1 MFRRA
6 PRRCTENMTNSSS
19 DQRLIFVTG
28 GTGKTGS
35 RVATR
40 LRQAGHPVRIGS
52 RATEIPFDWSD
63 RSTWTPALFG
73 VDAVYIAFQPDLA
86 VPGAPETIRA
96 FTNAAK
102 VNGVRKLVLLSGR
115 GEPEAVACEQIV
127 QGSGLDWTIVRCSF
141 FAQNFSEGAFL
152 EYVLAG
158 EVALPNGDVPEPFVH
173 ADDIADVAVAAL
185 TEDGHSGELYE
196 LTGPRSLTF
205 AEAVA
210 EIAAATGSE
219 VAFIPISRT
228 DFVAALTEYQVPAD
242 VVSLLDYLF
251 GTVLD
256 GRNSKTAD
264 GVRRALGREPKDFRD
279 YAEETAAAGMWN
291 ISSE

>member
-1 MFRRA
+1 
-6 PRRCTENMTNSSS
+6 MTNSTPH
-19 DQRLIFVTG
+19 QRLILVTG

-52 RATEIPFDWSD
+52 RAAEIPFDWAD

-152 EYVLAG
+152 EHVLAG

-173 ADDIADVAVAAL
+173 ADDIADVAVVAL

-210 EIAAATGSE
+210 EIAAVTGRE
-219 VAFIPISRT
+219 VAFIPVSRT

-264 GVRRALGREPKDFRD
+264 GVQRALGREPKDFRD
-279 YAEETAAAGMWN
+279 YADETAAAGIWN

>member
-1 MFRRA
+1 
-6 PRRCTENMTNSSS
+6 MTNSTSH
-19 DQRLIFVTG
+19 QRLMLVTG

-40 LRQAGHPVRIGS
+40 LRQAGHPIRIGS
-52 RATEIPFDWSD
+52 RAAEIPFDWAD

-73 VDAVYIAFQPDLA
+73 VDAVYVAFQPDLA

-173 ADDIADVAVAAL
+173 ADDIADAAAAAL

-210 EIAAATGSE
+210 EIAAATGRE

-251 GTVLD
+251 GTILD

-264 GVRRALGREPKDFRD
+264 GVQRALGREPKDFRD
-279 YAEETAAAGMWN
+279 YADETAAAGIWN
-291 ISSE
+291 ISGE

>member
-1 MFRRA
+1 
-6 PRRCTENMTNSSS
+6 MTNSTSH
-19 DQRLIFVTG
+19 QRLILVTG

-40 LRQAGHPVRIGS
+40 LRQAGHPIRIGS
-52 RATEIPFDWSD
+52 RAAEIPFDWAD

-210 EIAAATGSE
+210 EIAAATGRE
-219 VAFIPISRT
+219 IAFIPISRT

-251 GTVLD
+251 GTILD

-264 GVRRALGREPKDFRD
+264 GVQHALGREPKDFRD
-279 YAEETAAAGMWN
+279 YADETAAAGIWN

>member
-1 MFRRA
+1 
-6 PRRCTENMTNSSS
+6 MTNSTSH
-19 DQRLIFVTG
+19 QRLILVTG
-28 GTGKTGS
+28 GTGKTGR

-40 LRQAGHPVRIGS
+40 LRQAGHPIRIGS
-52 RATEIPFDWSD
+52 RAAEIPFDWAD

-127 QGSGLDWTIVRCSF
+127 QGSGPDWTIVRCSF

-152 EYVLAG
+152 EYVLTG

-205 AEAVA
+205 SEAVA
-210 EIAAATGSE
+210 EIASATGRE

-251 GTVLD
+251 GTILD

-264 GVRRALGREPKDFRD
+264 GVQRALGRAPKDFRD
-279 YAEETAAAGMWN
+279 YADETAATGIWN

>member
-1 MFRRA
+1 
-6 PRRCTENMTNSSS
+6 MTNSTSH
-19 DQRLIFVTG
+19 QRLILVTG

-40 LRQAGHPVRIGS
+40 LRQAGHLVRIGS
-52 RATEIPFDWSD
+52 RAAELPFDWAD

-86 VPGAPETIRA
+86 VPGAPEVIRA

-115 GEPEAVACEQIV
+115 GEPEAVACEQLV

-210 EIAAATGSE
+210 EIASATGRD

-228 DFVAALTEYQVPAD
+228 DFVATLTEYQLPAD

-264 GVRRALGREPKDFRD
+264 GVQRALGRDPKDFRD
-279 YAEETAAAGMWN
+279 YADETAATGIWN
-291 ISSE
+291 NPSE

>member
-1 MFRRA
+1 
-6 PRRCTENMTNSSS
+6 MTNSSS

>member
-1 MFRRA
+1 
-6 PRRCTENMTNSSS
+6 MTNSTSH
-19 DQRLIFVTG
+19 QRLILVTG
-28 GTGKTGS
+28 GMGKTGS

-52 RATEIPFDWSD
+52 RAAELPFDWAD

-86 VPGAPETIRA
+86 APGAPEIIRA

-115 GEPEAVACEQIV
+115 GEPEAVACEQLV

-158 EVALPNGDVPEPFVH
+158 QVALPNGDVPEPFVH

-210 EIAAATGSE
+210 EIASATGRD

-228 DFVAALTEYQVPAD
+228 DFVATLTEYQLPAD

-264 GVRRALGREPKDFRD
+264 GVRRALGRDPKDFRD
-279 YAEETAAAGMWN
+279 YADETATTGIWN
-291 ISSE
+291 IPSE